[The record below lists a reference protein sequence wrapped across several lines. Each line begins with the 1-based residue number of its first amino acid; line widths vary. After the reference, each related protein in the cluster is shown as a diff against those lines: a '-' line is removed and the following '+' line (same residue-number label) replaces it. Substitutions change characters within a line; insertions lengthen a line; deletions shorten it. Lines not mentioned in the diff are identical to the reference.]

1 MINSFRE
8 YWVALKRAV
17 LCVYGQ
23 GVTTIFYCLRLR
35 PRLATG

>member
-1 MINSFRE
+1 MIISFRE

-17 LCVYGQ
+17 LVCERG
-23 GVTTIFYCLRLR
+23 GMAIFYRLRLR